1 MKESDMY
8 LPVKELFEGLGYK
21 VNSEVNSMD
30 ITAVKDEEL
39 VIIEM
44 KIMYNVKL
52 LIQAAKGQRL
62 SSEVYVAIPRPK
74 HQKKNLK
81 SIKDK
86 EYLLRRLEIG
96 LIYVAMDIQ
105 KPYAQIVFTP
115 KPFDRKKSISRSK
128 SKKRI
133 VMKEISERHGDY
145 NIGGSTGRKL
155 VTAYRE
161 KALLIAGLLKKHSE
175 MTVKE
180 IRELGAGE
188 KALSILNS
196 NYYRWFER
204 VSRGK
209 YKLSETGVKEIEEYS
224 EIINMLIEG
233 IENK

>member
-1 MKESDMY
+1 MKETDMY
-8 LPVKELFEGLGYK
+8 LPVKELFENLGYK

-44 KIMYNVKL
+44 KTVYNVKL

-74 HQKKNLK
+74 HKKNSLK
-81 SIKDK
+81 DIKDK

-96 LIYVAMDIQ
+96 LIYVAMDTQ

-115 KPFDRKKSISRSK
+115 KPFDRKKSVSRSK
-128 SKKRI
+128 SKKKI
-133 VMKEISERHGDY
+133 VMKEINERHGDY
-145 NIGGSTGRKL
+145 NVGGSSGKKL

-161 KALLIAGLLKKHSE
+161 KALFIAGLLKKQNE
-175 MTVKE
+175 LTVRE
-180 IRELGAGE
+180 IREAGAGE
-188 KALSILNS
+188 KALSILN
-196 NYYRWFER
+196 NNHYNWFER

-209 YKLSETGVKEIEEYS
+209 YKLSELGIKEIEEYS
-224 EIINMLIEG
+224 EIIELLLEEIET
-233 IENK
+233 